1 MKPSSS
7 KLWILLLCCLGWI
20 PSQAENLPPLPAQK
34 LPPNLPKFA
43 AWEITLKYESETG
56 AGAGDP
62 TQNLSP
68 GEETE
73 PSRNAVARP
82 KKITVTRTDNL
93 IQEETLWTNNQTS
106 KKWVYERGMQIME
119 EPSTGR
125 LLRLPPAPMFSD
137 YTDYSQGDFSDLV
150 WIGPQN
156 YKGVHNVEGR
166 PSFFFSSVPG
176 TVFQPGEEQLNAELP
191 EELRGSKGNT
201 RELTAAIDV
210 ETLLPVFFSDGYVT
224 KTYRILPPP
233 TSALKMPPEFAAEF
247 EKWITRIREARRVPG
262 PP

>member
-43 AWEITLKYESETG
+43 AWEISLQY
-56 AGAGDP
+56 AAGDGGDGATNP
-62 TQNLSP
+62 DAVADSP
-68 GEETE
+68 GE
-73 PSRNAVARP
+73 SRSRP
-82 KKITVTRTDNL
+82 EKVLVTRTDDL
-93 IQEETLWTNNQTS
+93 IREEVFWSDN
-106 KKWVYERGMQIME
+106 KKTQKWIYKKLLQVFE
-119 EPSTGR
+119 ESQGGR
-125 LLRLPPAPMFSD
+125 LFRIPTTTLADDFSD
-137 YTDYSQGDFSDLV
+137 YSKGDFTELA

-156 YKGVHNVEGR
+156 YRGITVVNER
-166 PSFFFSSVPG
+166 PCFLFSTAPG
-176 TVFQPGEEQLNAELP
+176 TVISAVDEELSTYMP

-201 RELTAAIDV
+201 REFTATIDA

-224 KTYRILPPP
+224 KTYRILPAP
-233 TSALKMPPEFAAEF
+233 TSALKMPPEVLAVF
-247 EKWITRIREARRVPG
+247 EDWIERIREARRVPG